1 MEGKNSEEDIVE
13 EYRKVYQELYKI
25 EDDFTALEELRE
37 ALGMDVSTERST
49 EEINRVTKKVVK
61 EASKRLK
68 AGKRDVSG
76 S

>member
-37 ALGMDVSTERST
+37 ALGDGVQRDQQ
-49 EEINRVTKKVVK
+49 
-61 EASKRLK
+61 KRLTEGLK
-68 AGKRDVSG
+68 K
-76 S
+76 